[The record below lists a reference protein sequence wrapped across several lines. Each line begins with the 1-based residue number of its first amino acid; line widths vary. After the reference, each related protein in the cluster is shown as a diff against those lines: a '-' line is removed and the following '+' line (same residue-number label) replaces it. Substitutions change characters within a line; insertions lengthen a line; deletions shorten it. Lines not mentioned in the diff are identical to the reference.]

1 MGNLLS
7 VDTIFVTILGYPLS
21 YIEFVGTILYLW
33 SAWLI
38 ARRNVLTWP
47 VGIVSVLLYMLL
59 FYQIRL
65 YSDALEQVYYL
76 GASIYGWWFWSR
88 TQRDNG
94 VVTDV
99 NYSSPRAIVTYLL
112 ITAIFS
118 VSLGAIMSQVHVWA
132 PSIFP
137 APASFPYLDA
147 LTTVM
152 SLVAMWLMARKHT
165 ESWIYWIIVDVIGI
179 WLYFVKDVRFIALLY
194 VLLLILAIRG
204 LIEWRNAAAEH
215 AAKSMSPAQDES
227 TSAA

>member
-137 APASFPYLDA
+137 APASFPYLSSVLFVHSRIPYCTNGLQSDTLLNSRIPYCA
-147 LTTVM
+147 TPQQKMGSPPPHSTVT
-152 SLVAMWLMARKHT
+152 LLAR
-165 ESWIYWIIVDVIGI
+165 
-179 WLYFVKDVRFIALLY
+179 L
-194 VLLLILAIRG
+194 RG
-204 LIEWRNAAAEH
+204 
-215 AAKSMSPAQDES
+215 
-227 TSAA
+227 

>member
-99 NYSSPRAIVTYLL
+99 NYSSPRAIVTYLGL
-112 ITAIFS
+112 ML
-118 VSLGAIMSQVHVWA
+118 V
-132 PSIFP
+132 P
-137 APASFPYLDA
+137 A
-147 LTTVM
+147 
-152 SLVAMWLMARKHT
+152 
-165 ESWIYWIIVDVIGI
+165 
-179 WLYFVKDVRFIALLY
+179 
-194 VLLLILAIRG
+194 
-204 LIEWRNAAAEH
+204 
-215 AAKSMSPAQDES
+215 
-227 TSAA
+227 